1 MSFTNPPS
9 IVPTALLASLFL
21 NGTLLITD
29 CLITV
34 TASLLVG
41 GGGLGQEN
49 RAEKVWGEGFMRQA
63 TPLATMQRR
72 S

>member
-9 IVPTALLASLFL
+9 IAPTALLASLFL

-34 TASLLVG
+34 TASLLVEG
-41 GGGLGQEN
+41 EELEQEN
-49 RAEKVWGEGFMRQA
+49 KGEKVWGRG
-63 TPLATMQRR
+63 L
-72 S
+72 

>member
-34 TASLLVG
+34 TTSLLVE
-41 GGGLGQEN
+41 GGLGQEN
-49 RAEKVWGEGFMRQA
+49 RAETVWEEGAM
-63 TPLATMQRR
+63 
-72 S
+72 

>member
-34 TASLLVG
+34 TASSWL
-41 GGGLGQEN
+41 
-49 RAEKVWGEGFMRQA
+49 GEGA
-63 TPLATMQRR
+63 WGKKIGLRR
-72 S
+72 YGERGL